1 MTVRARETTLSVGTH
16 TRGTKDGEGYHL
28 ELSTVE
34 TVPVSSLLPADSPR
48 RLGESAQHIRMLSD
62 TEDTLPPVIVHRAT
76 MRVVDGMHRLQ
87 AAMARGEENIR
98 VRFFDGD
105 EHDAFVVAVKENTVH
120 GLPLSTADRVAAA
133 ARILRS
139 HPHWSD
145 RAIAKISG
153 LSARKVADIR
163 RAVLPQD
170 AQPTA
175 RLGRDGRTRPLDGSA
190 GRIRAA
196 ELIVKEPHA
205 SLRKIAQQ
213 AGISPGTVR
222 DVRDRLRRGEDPLP
236 RTLRPQTAEEFDVTP
251 DDWTGVQTRP
261 SPTRSPL
268 PPAPGPERAHGRRS
282 PLNTLM
288 KDPSL
293 RSAERGRHLL
303 RLLSVS
309 ASLTQSSEWLV
320 GVVPE
325 HCVNLVCQVA
335 MENVAVWE
343 KFVEDLQRRTVR
355 SGSRTS

>member
-1 MTVRARETTLSVGTH
+1 
-16 TRGTKDGEGYHL
+16 
-28 ELSTVE
+28 
-34 TVPVSSLLPADSPR
+34 
-48 RLGESAQHIRMLSD
+48 MLSG

-87 AAMARGEENIR
+87 AAVIRGEETIR

-120 GLPLSTADRVAAA
+120 GLPLSTGDRVAAA

-145 RAIAKISG
+145 RAIARISG

-170 AQPTA
+170 EQPKA

-196 ELIVKEPHA
+196 ELIVKEPQA
-205 SLRKIAQQ
+205 SLRRIAQLV
-213 AGISPGTVR
+213 GISPGTVR

-236 RTLRPQTAEEFDVTP
+236 RALRSQKSEEM
-251 DDWTGVQTRP
+251 RP
-261 SPTRSPL
+261 VAAPSRSG
-268 PPAPGPERAHGRRS
+268 PPRNGPPRSGPPRSRPPSASEPERAQYRRS
-282 PLNTLM
+282 PLNILM

-309 ASLTQSSEWLV
+309 AALTQSSEWLV

-325 HCVNLVCQVA
+325 HCVGLVCQVA
-335 MENVAVWE
+335 MENAAVWG
-343 KFVEDLQRRTVR
+343 KFAEDLQRRTVR
-355 SGSRTS
+355 SGTREE